1 MMPDINRYTS
11 VSISKKAYKDLTLV
25 QEAMSKEFGATL
37 SLAKLIEHLVSDK
50 SKTLKLNGHSK

>member
-11 VSISKKAYKDLTLV
+11 VSITKKAHKELILV
-25 QEAMSKEFGATL
+25 QKAMSKEFGADL

-50 SKTLKLNGHSK
+50 SKALKLNGHSE